1 MFAWL
6 ETHETLLGWLG
17 AFSVFTFVGSLIAIP
32 WLAASIPAEY
42 FLHRHPLF
50 ALHKSAHP
58 LLRATV
64 VVLKNLL
71 GVLLVLA
78 GIAMLVLPGQGILTI
93 VIGLLLLD
101 FPGKF
106 DLERR
111 LIKIHSV
118 HRAIDWMRKKNGK
131 PPLCLPHD

>member
-1 MFAWL
+1 MFPWL
-6 ETHETLLGWLG
+6 QTHETLLGWLG
-17 AFSVFTFVGSLIAIP
+17 AFSVFTFVSSLIAVP
-32 WLAASIPAEY
+32 WLAANIPADY
-42 FLHRHPLF
+42 FLHRHQLF
-50 ALHKSAHP
+50 DLHETAHP

-64 VVLKNLL
+64 VVSKNLL
-71 GVLLVLA
+71 GILLILA

-93 VIGLLLLD
+93 VIGLLFLD

-111 LIKIHSV
+111 LISIRSV

-131 PPLCLPHD
+131 PPLYLPE